1 MVRFSGKVVVVT
13 GAAAGIGEAIARR
26 FVAEG
31 AALMICDINESN
43 LEAVVADIKSSGG
56 AVQARRVDVADG
68 LALEAFI
75 NDAAR
80 EMGRLDVLVNNAGRG
95 TLGDVDVL
103 PAEAWRRAMAVNLDA
118 VYFACHAAIPHLK
131 STRGSIVNIA
141 SVSGLF
147 ADFDLAAYNAA
158 KAGVINLTRSMAL
171 GLGPD
176 GVRVNA
182 ICPGAT
188 VTRALQLVWSNNAL
202 RAKFEEVIPLGRWAE
217 PAEIAGVAA
226 FLASE
231 DAAYVTG
238 THIVVDGG
246 LTLSTGQPHWSKIAP
261 GLMKPAKS

>member
-1 MVRFSGKVVVVT
+1 MVRFSGRVVAVT

-26 FVAEG
+26 FAAEG
-31 AALMICDINESN
+31 ATLMICDINESN
-43 LEAVVADIKSSGG
+43 LEAVVADIKRSGG

-68 LALEAFI
+68 PALEAFI
-75 NDAAR
+75 NDGAR
-80 EMGRLDVLVNNAGRG
+80 EMGRLDVLINNAGRG
-95 TLGDVDVL
+95 TLGNVDVL

-188 VTRALQLVWSNNAL
+188 VTRALQAVWSNDAL
-202 RAKFEEVIPLGRWAE
+202 RARFEEVIPLRRWAE
-217 PAEIAGVAA
+217 PAEMAGVAA